1 MRTTTQIP
9 ACIER
14 QVLGSLV
21 GAVGSLF
28 LLGVGICCGIETA
41 MIFPLGLLGILLLG
55 HAHQRY
61 RMAIDGSYTVVQGR
75 CTDIR
80 IVRLSRRAKE
90 MVIQGADGVIVVRL
104 NRRLPTGIA
113 VGTAVR
119 LYLSEHTAIYQQD
132 GAHYITEY
140 LALEVDNRGADQ
152 TS

>member
-1 MRTTTQIP
+1 
-9 ACIER
+9 
-14 QVLGSLV
+14 
-21 GAVGSLF
+21 
-28 LLGVGICCGIETA
+28 

-61 RMAIDGSYTVVQGR
+61 RMAIDGSYTLVQGR
-75 CTDIR
+75 CTAIQA
-80 IVRLSRRAKE
+80 VRLSRRAKKV
-90 MVIQGADGVIVVRL
+90 VIQGDEGVLVVRL

-132 GAHYITEY
+132 GAYYITAY
-140 LALEVDNRGADQ
+140 LALEVDNREADQ